1 MLRSLSLSL
10 SLSLVLLTFSGFSQT
25 DQDPPGDFYP
35 EPYEPSE
42 TWLTG
47 GNQAKWENGN
57 QFLGTTDN
65 APIIFKTN
73 GAQRMILKS
82 NGRFGFNTANPTTMF
97 HVNSASLFGD
107 DMQISGLLTVYG
119 NYISEGYIDAGG
131 FIKSRSLLSGQRIA
145 SESTYSIGSRIAL
158 ENRFNNLALNP
169 NSDFSGV
176 SVTGDLVSDSEIQGL
191 KITSG
196 STYNLISS
204 AGIIKSAIGDGN
216 QLTLNPNLDYNKT
229 KVLGDFNVDGSTEI
243 SGNIEA
249 GSWIYINSISEDNPR
264 LALHHNAPFNPHAY
278 IDFMENL
285 NFRANKSWISPLIL
299 YADGTVGIGFTT
311 SYSSGELKPLGSSG
325 TNNDKLAIKGDV
337 SIVDNNHE
345 RQIKMYQD
353 GTMKVRE
360 LYVVVE
366 TDQIADYVFKDDYEL
381 MSLNDLKQYI
391 NNNGHLPNVPSAEEF
406 GERGEMNLGEMDNL
420 LLEKVEELTLYILQL
435 EERIAELE
443 SGE

>member
-1 MLRSLSLSL
+1 MLRSLSL

-119 NYISEGYIDAGG
+119 NYISEGYMDAGG

-191 KITSG
+191 RITSG

-311 SYSSGELKPLGSSG
+311 TYNSGELKPLGSSG

-337 SIVDNNHE
+337 SIVDNDHQ
-345 RQIKMYQD
+345 RQIKLHQD
-353 GTMKVRE
+353 GTIKARE
-360 LYVVVE
+360 VHVMVAS
-366 TDQIADYVFKDDYEL
+366 DQIPDYVFKEGYEL
-381 MSLNDLKQYI
+381 MGLNDLKQYI
-391 NNNGHLPNVPSAEEF
+391 NDNGHLPKVPSAEEF

-435 EERIAELE
+435 QERIAELE